1 MAFGNYGYAPTPYYV
16 PQYQSPYQAPQGP
29 ATQAQQMG
37 GITWVQGEAGAKA
50 YNVRPGESAFLMDS
64 ENPMA
69 YLKSADMTG
78 MPSMRYYSVTEL
90 TGDQIPSS
98 GGATAPKVDYATV
111 GDLQVLRD
119 DMVKIRKAI
128 KAMKNSME
136 VHDDE

>member
-1 MAFGNYGYAPTPYYV
+1 MAFGNNPYYV
-16 PQYQSPYQAPQGP
+16 PQYYTPQSLPQYYTPQMP
-29 ATQAQQMG
+29 AQQAQQMG

-64 ENPMA
+64 EAPMA

-90 TGDQIPSS
+90 SGDKLP
-98 GGATAPKVDYATV
+98 GAAPAQETNYATQD
-111 GDLQVLRD
+111 DLQKMQDELQKLR
-119 DMVKIRKAI
+119 KSI
-128 KAMKNSME
+128 KALKSSME

>member
-1 MAFGNYGYAPTPYYV
+1 MAFGNYYPYFT
-16 PQYQSPYQAPQGP
+16 QQYQAPAPQV
-29 ATQAQQMG
+29 QQIG

-50 YNVRPGESAFLMDS
+50 FAVRPGESAFLMDS

-90 TGDQIPSS
+90 TGDQIPGASQQASKS
-98 GGATAPKVDYATV
+98 GYATTDEV
-111 GDLQVLRD
+111 QALRED
-119 DMVKIRKAI
+119 ITKLRKAI
-128 KAMKNSME
+128 KTLKSSME